1 MIFPH
6 GHEIHQPRASALVLP
21 QKSTTFHRAPLPWLC
36 VISHFVIIRTHFG
49 CALSRFTGLFGIFRA
64 PLFNQR
70 GVSAPFQRHCSVSSV
85 PQLFRAVVAYS
96 RRQFRSVR
104 SLIFASVTVC
114 QCMFD
119 GLSDRHTPTGQ
130 RDPQRNPCGPSDSR
144 FAS

>member
-85 PQLFRAVVAYS
+85 PPTFSRGSCLFAAAVS
-96 RRQFRSVR
+96 FST
-104 SLIFASVTVC
+104 IF
-114 QCMFD
+114 D
-119 GLSDRHTPTGQ
+119 L
-130 RDPQRNPCGPSDSR
+130 R
-144 FAS
+144 FGNRLPVHV